1 MWKFASYLPKSGTMS
16 PIISFF
22 LISSLFITAHS
33 LKVQHPKPNAQITV
47 LGFVYCDICS
57 NNSFSRHSYFIP
69 GKKILTHQ
77 KFQVLLTSFH
87 LLPMRRNWIYIFSY
101 VDLPGAEV
109 QIDCKFKTLYPRTRE
124 QISFSVNRTTNRKGI
139 YKLDIPSVDGIACA
153 DAAIA
158 SSCQASLLSSSSSSC
173 NVPGYR
179 STTNQ
184 IAIKSKQANICFYSL
199 NPLTF
204 RPSRRDI
211 TLCGK

>member
-1 MWKFASYLPKSGTMS
+1 MIILYKLPKLFVEKLMWKFASYLPKSGTMS

-57 NNSFSRHSYFIP
+57 NNSFSRHSYFI
-69 GKKILTHQ
+69 
-77 KFQVLLTSFH
+77 
-87 LLPMRRNWIYIFSY
+87 
-101 VDLPGAEV
+101 PGAEV